1 MRASPAHTRL
11 IGWFAIAAILLA
23 SLTLVFLLVSSSTQS
38 PTIGAVSGVGA
49 WVATK
54 LVRAG
59 VELHLGGAR

>member
-1 MRASPAHTRL
+1 MTGALS
-11 IGWFAIAAILLA
+11 
-23 SLTLVFLLVSSSTQS
+23 FLLVATSTHS
-38 PTIGAVSGVGA
+38 PTLGAIAGVGA

>member
-1 MRASPAHTRL
+1 MT
-11 IGWFAIAAILLA
+11 GLL
-23 SLTLVFLLVSSSTQS
+23 SFLLVTTSTQS
-38 PTIGAVSGVGA
+38 PTLGAIAGVGA